1 MPIPVLDW
9 FVRKTLGTRNQRM
22 VRRYLRIVQQVNA
35 LEPTYRAMTDAQLR
49 EQTAEFRKRSVAGET
64 TLGLIPDVFAC
75 AREAMDR
82 AVGIRNV
89 FNPALGFDPAALP
102 EDVRAL
108 YESTR
113 AAMEAESARD
123 PQGDLRGCGRP
134 VEPWEWMDIPT
145 PIYEAVRALYPE
157 SRPPFRARPFDV
169 QIIGGIVLSEGRI
182 AEMKTGEGK
191 TIVAPLACYLAACEA
206 KSVHVVTVNDYLVQ
220 RDRDWTFPF
229 FRALG
234 LTVGAIHP
242 MHMQSHEGKKDAYS
256 CDVVY
261 GTTAEFGFDYLRDN
275 MKLRVEDQVQRRR
288 DFAIVDEVDSILIDE
303 ARTPLIISG
312 PAYVTKPRYDLANQL
327 AKHLVAKQAEWNR
340 ADEVVQR
347 KRAEA
352 ATIEGDIR
360 NVRDRAKVP
369 QLRKALDAARAQ
381 VPEFERARDRFPQF
395 YEMEMDKKRATLTP
409 QGIEEAQRV
418 AGIGSFYVGANM
430 DMPHLLEQSVRA
442 HTVYERDRDYVVDRD
457 EDGQMGVVIV
467 DSFTG
472 RKMVGRQWSDG
483 LHQAVEAKEGV
494 RIKDET
500 QTMATITIQ
509 KFFKLYGRLAG
520 MTGTA
525 DTEATEFHEIYGLDV
540 ISIPTNVPVQR
551 EDRTDLVYLAQKDKW
566 DSVVEEIRRHHEVG
580 RPVLVGTTS
589 VEKSERLS
597 RELQKRLGIPHE
609 VLNAVKHDREA
620 EIVAGAGQ
628 LGAVMIATNMAG
640 RGTDIKLARITH
652 EALLEHWKRRGIAPK
667 DASLAAGEDACIA
680 RIWQHLLVT
689 QAKMGREEAARLSP
703 EEARRSI
710 MAHWAGEHGGIE
722 PEKAAA
728 MGAPQLE
735 AALDRA
741 GWLLHRLRFANSTE
755 ALGGLHIIGTER
767 HESRRIDNQLRG
779 RAGRQGDL
787 GSSRFFLALDDDL
800 MKMFMGK
807 AVLNVLSR
815 LGMREGD
822 FIDSPMVMR
831 SVEKAQRKV
840 EERNFQ
846 IRKNILEYD
855 APMEHQRSTFYGMRQ
870 PIVEG
875 TGIRE
880 QVVRMVRESVEDAV
894 DTYLSPLH
902 VPRCITNWTFEAF
915 GIQLEPDR
923 FIGKD
928 RDKVVSMVR
937 TDTLEEA
944 MSHIATT
951 LGEYLPE
958 DGDPEEWDAA
968 GVAEWAQTTYGA
980 QVPAD
985 VVRAGDSSAV
995 KRIIEAAAQAQF
1007 EAVDLSPLEQYL
1019 VPDYGR
1025 RELAEWANRKFGITV
1040 DPASLGSGKDT
1051 AKATETIVR
1060 EAMRR
1065 YERREIE
1072 YPIDFAMEY
1081 TTANMQANPQM
1092 ALGQFCGWANARYEI
1107 GWEAHALPSANPAE
1121 LRQLLVQRAESI
1133 DDAALTARAERM
1145 VAQAKADA
1153 EAAGGTLDGRAIAA
1167 RMASDCLVALTPAE
1181 VEEAGR
1187 DGAAFV
1193 VRRLRALLRSELTQ
1207 FERWV
1212 LLQVLDGAWKDHL
1225 LHMDQLR
1232 DAISFRSFSQK
1243 DPRIEFKR
1251 EGARLFREM
1260 LESISDKAT
1269 DLLLKG
1275 RLAPQMAQ
1283 RPAPAVA
1290 PAAGAAMPAAGEAG
1304 AAQPGIGG
1312 GVAAADGTS
1321 SPAPAA
1327 TGAAAGAIPASVPES
1342 PQERD
1347 IAIAER
1353 AGMPMRA
1360 IPVQAATAAPA
1371 KRIVGRN
1378 EPCPCGSGK
1387 KYKQCCGLAKTAV

>member
-49 EQTAEFRKRSVAGET
+49 AQTAAFRARSAAGET
-64 TLGLIPDVFAC
+64 TLALIPDVLAC

-82 AVGIRNV
+82 AVGIRSV

-102 EDVRAL
+102 GDARAM
-108 YESTR
+108 YEATR
-113 AAMEAESARD
+113 AAMDAESPRE
-123 PQGDLRGCGRP
+123 PQGDLRGCHRP
-134 VEPWEWMDIPT
+134 VHAWEWMDIPT

-191 TIVAPLACYLAACEA
+191 TIVAPLACYLAACESKA
-206 KSVHVVTVNDYLVQ
+206 VHVVTVNDYLVQ

-242 MHMQSHEGKKDAYS
+242 MHMQSHEGKRDAYS

-327 AKHLVAKQAEWNR
+327 AKHLVARQADWNR

-352 ATIEGDIR
+352 ASIEGDIR

-381 VPEFERARDRFPQF
+381 VPELERARDRNPQY

-418 AGIGSFYVGANM
+418 AAIGSFYVGANM
-430 DMPHLLEQSVRA
+430 DMPHLLEQAVRA

-472 RKMVGRQWSDG
+472 RKMIGRQWSDG

-525 DTEATEFHEIYGLDV
+525 DTEATEFHEIYSLDV

-566 DSVVEEIRRHHEVG
+566 DAVVEEIRRHHDVG

-597 RELQKRLGIPHE
+597 AELQRRLGIPHE

-652 EALLEHWKRRGIAPK
+652 EALLEHWKRRNIAPK
-667 DASLAAGEDACIA
+667 DASLAAGEDACLA

-689 QAKMGREEAARLSP
+689 QAKTDRDEAVRLSP
-703 EEARRSI
+703 EEARHAI
-710 MAHWAGEHGGIE
+710 MAHWAAEHAGLE
-722 PEKAAA
+722 PAKASG
-728 MGAPQLE
+728 MGAAQLE
-735 AALDRA
+735 SALDGA
-741 GWLLHRLRFANSTE
+741 GWLLHRLRFATSTE
-755 ALGGLHIIGTER
+755 SLGGLHIIGTER

-875 TGIRE
+875 KGIRE
-880 QVVRMVRESVEDAV
+880 QVVRMVRESIEDSVE
-894 DTYLSPLH
+894 TYLSPLH

-928 RDKVVSMVR
+928 RDRVISMVR

-944 MSHIATT
+944 MAHIDTT
-951 LGEYLPE
+951 LGEYLPA

-968 GVAEWAQTTYGA
+968 GVAEWAKTTYGA
-980 QVPAD
+980 EVPED
-985 VVRAGDSSAV
+985 LVRAGDASAV
-995 KRIIEAAAQAQF
+995 KRIIEAAAQSKF
-1007 EAVDLSPLEQYL
+1007 EAIDLSPLEQYL
-1019 VPDYGR
+1019 VPEYGR
-1025 RELAEWANRKFGITV
+1025 RELAEWAGRKFGISV
-1040 DPASLGSGKDT
+1040 DPAALGTGKDT
-1051 AKATETIVR
+1051 SKATETILR

-1092 ALGQFCGWANARYEI
+1092 ALSQFCGWANARYEI
-1107 GWEAHALPSANPAE
+1107 GWDPQALPSANPAE
-1121 LRQLLVQRAESI
+1121 LRQMLLQRAESI
-1133 DDAALTARAERM
+1133 DDAALKSRAERI
-1145 VAQAKADA
+1145 VAAAKPESGAADA
-1153 EAAGGTLDGRAIAA
+1153 ASAGQAIAA
-1167 RMASDCLVALTPAE
+1167 RMASECLIALTPAE

-1193 VRRLRALLRSELTQ
+1193 ARRLRALLRSELTQ

-1212 LLQVLDGAWKDHL
+1212 LLQVLDGTWKDHL

-1283 RPAPAVA
+1283 RPV
-1290 PAAGAAMPAAGEAG
+1290 PAAVPPAAAADVPAG
-1304 AAQPGIGG
+1304 AAQAGTTVGI
-1312 GVAAADGTS
+1312 
-1321 SPAPAA
+1321 
-1327 TGAAAGAIPASVPES
+1327 GAAASASGSGAAAAGSIPASVPDS

-1353 AGMPMRA
+1353 AGTPMRA
-1360 IPVQAATAAPA
+1360 IPVQAAAVATA

-1387 KYKQCCGLAKTAV
+1387 KFKQCCGVSKTSV

>member
-22 VRRYLRIVQQVNA
+22 VRRYLRVVQQVNA

-49 EQTAEFRKRSVAGET
+49 EQTQAFRARSAAGEP
-64 TLGLIPDVFAC
+64 TLAIMPDVLAC

-82 AVGIRNV
+82 AVGIRNA
-89 FNPALGFDPAALP
+89 FNPALGFDPSALP
-102 EDVRAL
+102 SDVREL
-108 YESTR
+108 YEATR
-113 AAMEAESARD
+113 AAMQAEAPRD
-123 PQGDLRGCGRP
+123 PQGELRGCGRA
-134 VEPWEWMDIPT
+134 VEAWEWMDIPT

-191 TIVAPLACYLAACEA
+191 TIVAPLACYLAACEG

-234 LTVGAIHP
+234 LAVGAIHP
-242 MHMQSHEGKKDAYS
+242 MHMQSHEGKKEAYS

-288 DFAIVDEVDSILIDE
+288 DLAIVDEVDSILIDE

-327 AKHLVAKQAEWNR
+327 AKHLVARQADWNR

-360 NVRDRAKVP
+360 NVRDRARVP
-369 QLRKALDAARAQ
+369 QLRKALDAARAE
-381 VPEFERARDRFPQF
+381 VPDLERARDRNPQY
-395 YEMEMDKKRATLTP
+395 YEVEMDKKRATLTP
-409 QGIEEAQRV
+409 QGIEEAQRI
-418 AGIGSFYVGANM
+418 AAIGSFYVGANM
-430 DMPHLLEQSVRA
+430 DMPHLLEQAVRA

-472 RKMVGRQWSDG
+472 RKMIGRQWSDG
-483 LHQAVEAKEGV
+483 LHQAIEAKEGV

-525 DTEATEFHEIYGLDV
+525 DTEATEFHEIYALDV

-551 EDRTDLVYLAQKDKW
+551 DDRTDLVYLAQKDKW
-566 DSVVEEIRRHHEVG
+566 DSVVEEIRRHHDFG

-589 VEKSERLS
+589 VDKSERLAG
-597 RELQKRLGIPHE
+597 ELQRRLGIPHE

-620 EIVAGAGQ
+620 EIVAGAGR

-640 RGTDIKLARITH
+640 RGTDIKLSPITP
-652 EALLEHWKRRGIAPK
+652 EALLDHWKRRNIAPK
-667 DASLAAGEDACIA
+667 DASLAAGEESCLA
-680 RIWQHLLVT
+680 RIWQHLLLT
-689 QAKMGREEAARLSP
+689 QAKMDRSEAARLAP
-703 EEARRSI
+703 DEARRAI
-710 MAHWAGEHGGIE
+710 MAHWASEHAGLE
-722 PEKAAA
+722 ASKAASMSA
-728 MGAPQLE
+728 TQLE
-735 AALDRA
+735 SALDSA
-741 GWLLHRLRFANSTE
+741 GWLLHRLRFARSTE

-807 AVLNVLSR
+807 AVLTVLSR

-875 TGIRE
+875 SGIRD
-880 QVVRMVRESVEDAV
+880 QVVRMVHESIEDAV

-928 RDKVVSMVR
+928 RDRVIAMVR

-944 MSHIATT
+944 MSHIDTT
-951 LGEYLPE
+951 LGEYLPP
-958 DGDPEEWDAA
+958 DADPEAWDAA
-968 GVAEWAQTTYGA
+968 GLAEWAKATYGA
-980 QVPAD
+980 EVPAEL
-985 VVRAGDSSAV
+985 VRSGDSTAARRV
-995 KRIIEAAAQAQF
+995 IEAAAQAKF
-1007 EAVDLSPLEQYL
+1007 EAIDLAPLEQYL
-1019 VPDYGR
+1019 VAGYGQ
-1025 RELAEWANRKFGITV
+1025 RELAEWASRKFGIAV
-1040 DPASLGSGKDT
+1040 DPASLGTGKDSGR
-1051 AKATETIVR
+1051 AVEAILA

-1065 YERREIE
+1065 YARREIE

-1092 ALGQFCGWANARYEI
+1092 ALSQFCGWANARYEM
-1107 GWEAHALPSANPAE
+1107 GWDANALPSANPAE
-1121 LRQLLVQRAESI
+1121 LRQLLAQRAESI
-1133 DDAALTARAERM
+1133 DDAALAARAGRIVEAAR
-1145 VAQAKADA
+1145 ADA
-1153 EAAGGTLDGRAIAA
+1153 AASGTGFGGDSIAA
-1167 RMASDCLVALTPAE
+1167 RMATDCLIALTAAE
-1181 VEEAGR
+1181 TAEAGR

-1193 VRRLRALLRSELTQ
+1193 ERRLRALLRSELTQ

-1212 LLQVLDGAWKDHL
+1212 LLQILDGAWKDHL
-1225 LHMDQLR
+1225 LQMDQLR

-1251 EGARLFREM
+1251 EAARLFREM
-1260 LESISDKAT
+1260 LESINDKAT

-1275 RLAPQMAQ
+1275 RLAPQMAA
-1283 RPAPAVA
+1283 RPV
-1290 PAAGAAMPAAGEAG
+1290 PAAA
-1304 AAQPGIGG
+1304 
-1312 GVAAADGTS
+1312 
-1321 SPAPAA
+1321 PAPAA
-1327 TGAAAGAIPASVPES
+1327 VPPAAPQDAGAIPASVPES

-1353 AGMPMRA
+1353 AGTPMRA
-1360 IPVQAATAAPA
+1360 IPVGAASATAA

-1378 EPCPCGSGK
+1378 EPCTCGSGK
-1387 KYKQCCGLAKTAV
+1387 KFKQCCGLSKSSV

>member
-1 MPIPVLDW
+1 MPIPVIDW

-22 VRRYLRIVQQVNA
+22 VRRYLRVVNQVNA
-35 LEPTYRAMTDAQLR
+35 LEPTYRAMNDAQLR
-49 EQTAEFRKRSVAGET
+49 EQVNVFRARSAAGDT
-64 TLGLIPDVFAC
+64 TLALIPDVFAC

-82 AVGIRNV
+82 AVGIRSI
-89 FNPALGFDPAALP
+89 FNPVLGFDPSALP
-102 EDVRAL
+102 ADARAL
-108 YESTR
+108 YDATR
-113 AAMEAESARD
+113 AAMEAQTPRD
-123 PQGDLRGCGRP
+123 PSGDLRGCGRP
-134 VEPWEWMDIPT
+134 VEPWEWVDIPT
-145 PIYEAVRALYPE
+145 PLYEAVRALLPE

-191 TIVAPLACYLAACEA
+191 TIVAPLACYLAACEG

-242 MHMQSHEGKKDAYS
+242 VHMQSHEGKKEAYS

-275 MKLRVEDQVQRRR
+275 MKLRAEDQVQRRR
-288 DFAIVDEVDSILIDE
+288 DFAVVDEVDSILIDE

-312 PAYVTKPRYDLANQL
+312 PAHVTKPRYDLANQL
-327 AKHLVAKQAEWNR
+327 ATHLVSRQAEWNR

-352 ATIEGDIR
+352 AAIEGDVR

-369 QLRKALDAARAQ
+369 QLRKTLDAARAQ
-381 VPEFERARDRFPQF
+381 VPELERARDRFPQY
-395 YEMEMDKKRATLTP
+395 YEVEMDKKRATLTP
-409 QGIEEAQRV
+409 QGIEEAQRI

-494 RIKDET
+494 RIKEET

-540 ISIPTNVPVQR
+540 ISIPTNVAVQR
-551 EDRTDLVYLAQKDKW
+551 DDRTDLVYLAQKDKW
-566 DSVVEEIRRHHEVG
+566 DSVVDEIQRHHDVG

-597 RELQKRLGIPHE
+597 TELQRRLGIPHE
-609 VLNAVKHDREA
+609 VLNAVKHEREA

-640 RGTDIKLARITH
+640 RGTDIKLAKVTP
-652 EALLEHWKRRGIAPK
+652 EALLEHWKRRNIAPK
-667 DASLAAGEDACIA
+667 DASLGEGQEQCIA

-689 QAKMGREEAARLSP
+689 QAKMDRDEALRLSP

-710 MAHWAGEHGGIE
+710 MAHWAAAHAGVEE
-722 PEKAAA
+722 AKASG
-728 MGAPQLE
+728 MGAAQLE
-735 AALDRA
+735 EALDRA
-741 GWLLHRLRFANSTE
+741 GWLLHRLRFEPTTE

-875 TGIRE
+875 AGVRD
-880 QVVRMVRESVEDAV
+880 QVVRMVRESIEDAAG
-894 DTYLSPLH
+894 TYLSPIH
-902 VPRCITNWTFEAF
+902 VPKCITNWTFEAF

-923 FIGKD
+923 FIGKSRD
-928 RDKVVSMVR
+928 RVIAMVR

-944 MSHIATT
+944 MSHINTT
-951 LGEYLPE
+951 LGEYLP
-958 DGDPEEWDAA
+958 DGAEPEEWDAA
-968 GVAEWAQTTYGA
+968 GVAEWAKTTYGA
-980 QVPAD
+980 EVPED
-985 VVRAGDSSAV
+985 VVRSGDSGAV
-995 KRIIEAAAQAQF
+995 KRIIEAAAQVQF
-1007 EAVDLSPLEQYL
+1007 EAIDLSPLEQYL

-1025 RELAEWANRKFGITV
+1025 RELAEWASRKFGITV
-1040 DPASLGSGKDT
+1040 QAAALGTGKDT
-1051 AKATETIVR
+1051 TKAVDAILE
-1060 EAMRR
+1060 EALKR
-1065 YERREIE
+1065 YARREIE

-1092 ALGQFCGWANARYEI
+1092 ALAQFCGWANARYEL
-1107 GWEAHALPSANPAE
+1107 GWEPQVLPSANPAE
-1121 LRQLLVQRAESI
+1121 LRQLLVQRAEAI
-1133 DDAALTARAERM
+1133 DDAALQARATRI

-1153 EAAGGTLDGRAIAA
+1153 EAAGGTPVADAIAA
-1167 RMASDCLVALTPAE
+1167 RFSSECLLTLTADEVA
-1181 VEEAGR
+1181 EAGR

-1193 VRRLRALLRSELTQ
+1193 ARRLRALMRSELTQ

-1251 EGARLFREM
+1251 EAARLFREM

-1275 RLAPQMAQ
+1275 RLAPQMVQ
-1283 RPAPAVA
+1283 RPVPAAA
-1290 PAAGAAMPAAGEAG
+1290 PAAGEGSGADAG
-1304 AAQPGIGG
+1304 ATA
-1312 GVAAADGTS
+1312 
-1321 SPAPAA
+1321 SPA
-1327 TGAAAGAIPASVPES
+1327 TGGAGAMQADVPES

-1353 AGMPMRA
+1353 AGTPMRA
-1360 IPVQAATAAPA
+1360 IPVQPQRTAPA

-1387 KYKQCCGLAKTAV
+1387 KFKQCCGAVKSPV